1 MKPAYKCSPNRRER
15 GCGAFD
21 RHQNGA
27 IGPLSASRDNPPD
40 RRKFQMAASCNT
52 KTLLMILGAALA
64 LSACGGGADRVAS
77 PGEGAF
83 PPPPT
88 TPPPDRKSTRLNSSH

>member
-1 MKPAYKCSPNRRER
+1 MLPESTRR

-21 RHQNGA
+21 RHQSGA

-40 RRKFQMAASCNT
+40 RRTFQMAAYCTT
-52 KTLLMILGAALA
+52 KTLLMTLGAALA
-64 LSACGGGADRVAS
+64 LRACGGGADRVAS

-83 PPPPT
+83 PPPPA
-88 TPPPDRKSTRLNSSH
+88 RKGVGQGRGVAGSVECG